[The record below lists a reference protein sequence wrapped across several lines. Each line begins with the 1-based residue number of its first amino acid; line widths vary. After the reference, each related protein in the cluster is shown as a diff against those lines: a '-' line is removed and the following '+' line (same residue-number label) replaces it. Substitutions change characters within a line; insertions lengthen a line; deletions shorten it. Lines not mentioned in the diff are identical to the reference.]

1 MKITK
6 EEKSLYNFLKVVA
19 GVFAKSTGRNLIFG
33 DRNKLIFQCGDYAG
47 SFEYTRRENTLI
59 DSYDFETK
67 FYELKQLPNGN
78 YVLDAYAT
86 ENVITQMERLE
97 IMEIVIQ
104 CMNEKHFICEFKKDD
119 CLKMAKLTSASN
131 LWICDHDIKII
142 NAFPEVEIFSLGEK
156 IIIKSF
162 GLTDDDVAE
171 VSTTVIINS
180 EPKEEQ
186 YTQQKVPLGPTYQEP
201 GEVDTAED
209 IELQELAKEMEIEE
223 EEDDPMS

>member
-33 DRNKLIFQCGDYAG
+33 DRNKLIFKSGDYAG
-47 SFEYTRRENTLI
+47 AFEYTKRENALL

-78 YVLDAYAT
+78 YVLDAYAS
-86 ENVITQMERLE
+86 ESIVTQQERLE
-97 IMEIVIQ
+97 ILEIVIQ
-104 CMNEKHFICEFKKDD
+104 CANEKHFICEFKKDD

-131 LWICDHDIKII
+131 LWINDHDLKIV

-156 IIIKSF
+156 VIIKSF

-186 YTQQKVPLGPTYQEP
+186 YTQQKVPLGPTYE
-201 GEVDTAED
+201 EVATVED